1 MAALAPDAI
10 VETGTWL
17 GNTTGYMAET
27 SQAPV
32 YSCDVDPRFHAIAKM
47 RLAQVE
53 GIHLHLS
60 DSREFLRDLI
70 NSALR
75 DKSVFFYLDAH
86 WTDDVPLLGE
96 LELIANHWRLFVVMV
111 DDFKVPDDPGY
122 GYDDYG
128 SGRALVL
135 ETLEPSLAKYDL
147 VAYFPAAHSREETGR
162 RRGSILLAPRGDFSE
177 RLSHLESLRQA
188 WVWFDPS
195 GGHGYFFV
203 VRFALVLVL
212 VRFAVVGSSSSKS
225 SGWALTAGWVAGTTS
240 SGMHE
245 VLHLRH
251 RARERGRGSFGLG
264 HYSTS
269 PYRQGVCHQ
278 DADARSPKSQ
288 KPALARGK
296 SGRSVE
302 EVGNELDWEAEPIG
316 D

>member
-1 MAALAPDAI
+1 VTNKRLRDVLIPAFFRSRVLDLKPRLDQLETSVRSLEAAVDALVVTPTYVRSDEVGFNGQLCRKRIFTDLMAALAPDAI

-96 LELIANHWRLFVVMV
+96 LELIATHWRRFVVMV
-111 DDFKVPDDPGY
+111 DDFKVPDDSGY

-188 WVWFDPS
+188 
-195 GGHGYFFV
+195 
-203 VRFALVLVL
+203 
-212 VRFAVVGSSSSKS
+212 
-225 SGWALTAGWVAGTTS
+225 
-240 SGMHE
+240 
-245 VLHLRH
+245 
-251 RARERGRGSFGLG
+251 
-264 HYSTS
+264 
-269 PYRQGVCHQ
+269 
-278 DADARSPKSQ
+278 
-288 KPALARGK
+288 
-296 SGRSVE
+296 
-302 EVGNELDWEAEPIG
+302 
-316 D
+316 